1 MRAKDVYQSVPLFQ
15 HRSLPLLPMFSYLSL
30 NIRLLLCL
38 FSICNAGVI
47 QCSHIPHKDDHNSIN
62 TLGHYLFFDTRLSA
76 NGTKSCASC
85 HDPSFAFTDGYRQSM
100 GVYGDPLRRN
110 APSLL
115 NARYLPS
122 LNWADTHTKTFEAQ
136 MQGPLFSNNP
146 PELGLSRNRHLAGRQ
161 EEHPYLAPKSIYK
174 VLEELHA
181 DSLYQRL
188 FFEAFPHQKNP
199 YSSQNLFRAIA
210 GYERTLVS
218 FGSAYDRFL
227 AGDTTALSA
236 AAQRG
241 LQLFFG
247 DKGNCS
253 RCHAVPLLSDGQ
265 MHQGDYTNG
274 ANSPTDLGL
283 FEKTKNKADIGLFRT
298 PSLRNVAITAPY
310 FHDGSMATLS
320 AVLTYFE
327 KQGHSSQ
334 KPITLTNTERRDLIL
349 FLESLTDASV
359 AQNPWFRPPVLVE

>member
-1 MRAKDVYQSVPLFQ
+1 
-15 HRSLPLLPMFSYLSL
+15 MFSYLSP

-38 FSICNAGVI
+38 FSICNTGVI
-47 QCSHIPHKDDHNSIN
+47 QCSHIPHQDDNNNIN
-62 TLGHYLFFDTRLSA
+62 TLGHHLFFDTRLSA

-85 HDPSFAFTDGYRQSM
+85 HDPNFAFTDGYRQST

-122 LNWADTHTKTFEAQ
+122 LNWADTHIKTFEAQ

-146 PELGLSRNRHLAGRQ
+146 PELGLSKNKPITGNR
-161 EEHPYLAPKSIYK
+161 EDHPYLASKSIDQ
-174 VLEELHA
+174 VLEELRA
-181 DSLYQRL
+181 DSLYQQL

-199 YSSQNLFRAIA
+199 FLSQNLFRAIA

-218 FGSAYDRFL
+218 FESAYDRFM
-227 AGDTTALSA
+227 AGDTTTMSR

-241 LQLFFG
+241 MYLFFG
-247 DKGNCS
+247 DKLNCA
-253 RCHAVPLLSDGQ
+253 RCHTLPLMSDGQ
-265 MHQGDYTNG
+265 MHPGDYALD
-274 ANSPTDLGL
+274 ANLRKDFGL
-283 FEKTKNKADIGLFRT
+283 YEKTKNKADIGLFRT
-298 PSLRNVAITAPY
+298 PPLRNVAITAPY

-327 KQGHSSQ
+327 KQGHCSQ
-334 KPITLTNTERRDLIL
+334 KPITLTATERRDLIL
-349 FLESLTDASV
+349 FLESLTDESII
-359 AQNPWFRPPVLVE
+359 QNPWFLPPVQKE

>member
-15 HRSLPLLPMFSYLSL
+15 HRSLPLLPMFSYLSP

-38 FSICNAGVI
+38 FSICNAGAI
-47 QCSHIPHKDDHNSIN
+47 QCSHIPHEDDHNSIN

-85 HDPSFAFTDGYRQSM
+85 HDPSFAFTDGYRQST

-122 LNWADTHTKTFEAQ
+122 LNWADIHTKTFEAQ

-146 PELGLSRNRHLAGRQ
+146 PELGLSRNKPMAGRQ
-161 EEHPYLAPKSIYK
+161 EDHPYLAPKSIYK
-174 VLEELHA
+174 VLEELRA

-199 YSSQNLFRAIA
+199 FSSQNLFRAIA

-218 FGSAYDRFL
+218 FGSAYDRFV

-241 LQLFFG
+241 LHLFFG

-253 RCHAVPLLSDGQ
+253 RCHTVPLLSDGQ
-265 MHQGDYTNG
+265 MHQGDYANG

-334 KPITLTNTERRDLIL
+334 KPITLTATERRDLIL
-349 FLESLTDASV
+349 FLESLTDESV

>member
-1 MRAKDVYQSVPLFQ
+1 
-15 HRSLPLLPMFSYLSL
+15 MFSCLRP
-30 NIRLLLCL
+30 NICLLICL
-38 FSICNAGVI
+38 LGVCNTGLI
-47 QCSHIPHKDDHNSIN
+47 QCSNMLPQDDNNSIN
-62 TLGHYLFFDTRLSA
+62 TLGRHLFFDTRLSA

-85 HDPSFAFTDGYRQSM
+85 HDPSFAFTDGYRQST

-115 NARYLPS
+115 NARYQPS
-122 LNWADTHTKTFEAQ
+122 LNWADIYTKTFEAQ

-146 PELGLSRNRHLAGRQ
+146 PELGLSSNKHLADRQ
-161 EEHPYLAPKSIYK
+161 EGHPYLAPKSIYQ
-174 VLEELHA
+174 VLEELRA

-199 YSSQNLFRAIA
+199 FSSQNLFRAIA

-218 FGSAYDRFL
+218 FGSAYDRFV
-227 AGDTTALSA
+227 AGDTTAISA

-247 DKGNCS
+247 DKGNCA
-253 RCHAVPLLSDGQ
+253 RCHAAPLLSDGL
-265 MHQGDYTNG
+265 MHQGDYTNSTN
-274 ANSPTDLGL
+274 APTDLGL

-327 KQGHSSQ
+327 KQGHGSQ
-334 KPITLTNTERRDLIL
+334 KPITLSATERRDLIL
-349 FLESLTDASV
+349 FLESLTDAAV
-359 AQNPWFRPPVLVE
+359 AQNPWFRPPVSIE